1 MYPDTSPYSLV
12 LCAVSN
18 LEYNAT
24 ALNYNS
30 RTKRVTNLAFPITH
44 LPSIFNHIANRLTT
58 ASFPSPSGKQFVVES
73 WNRERGDG
81 LHDGYSGRSNGGG
94 EYSPVDKSMQLKRLV
109 DGQRLGDR

>member
-1 MYPDTSPYSLV
+1 MYLDTLPYSLV

-44 LPSIFNHIANRLTT
+44 LPSVFNHIANRLTT
-58 ASFPSPSGKQFVVES
+58 ASFPSPSGKQFNSS
-73 WNRERGDG
+73 WNRGIEKGVMVYTTAIAVG
-81 LHDGYSGRSNGGG
+81 LTEAENIRRSINRC
-94 EYSPVDKSMQLKRLV
+94 S
-109 DGQRLGDR
+109 